1 MQTKHLFQY
10 FNEVF
15 PRRWDMPAL
24 SDYRGTVSYTY
35 GEVAEKVARLG
46 VMMEQLG
53 VQKGDKVAMCGRN
66 SANWAVSYLSIATY
80 GGVIVSILQDF
91 KGEDVQG
98 LVNHS
103 DATLMFVGPYVW
115 KTLDPTTMPNLRAI
129 ISIEDFSLL
138 YAPEQEKVQAKLDSV
153 DAAFQAKYPNGFTAN
168 DINYRTD
175 NLDDL
180 MLINYTS
187 GSTGAPKGVMLSY
200 RNLSNNVA
208 NAIYALPNQECEEVV
223 SMLPLAHMY
232 GQLGEFLFQICT
244 GCHVYFLTKTPTPAL
259 LLQAL
264 ADVKPYIMITVP
276 LVIEKIYKKSIY
288 PVISKGFI
296 RAIWY
301 IPGLGHAIRA
311 VVRKKLMKAFGGNIR
326 YLLLGGAALNPEA
339 ERALLDM
346 RFPLTIGY
354 GMTECAP
361 LITGSHPRR
370 FKYRSTGEIL
380 PGMEAKLDN
389 PNDEGVGEILV
400 RGANV
405 MMGYYKNEEATD
417 AVFTED
423 GWMRTGDLGCI
434 DKQNY
439 IFLKGR
445 NKNMILGA
453 SGQNIY
459 PEEIEDKLNNQT
471 GVVESVVVERDGKL
485 IGLVFPDLNEVEKS
499 EKSLA
504 DMMKENLAKL
514 NALLPKY
521 SQVHDIEV
529 VEKEFEKTPKKSIKR
544 FLYK

>member
-15 PRRWDMPAL
+15 PRRWEVPAL
-24 SDYRGTVSYTY
+24 SDYKGTVSYTY
-35 GEVAEKVARLG
+35 GEVATQVARLG

-53 VQKGDKVAMCGRN
+53 VKQGDKVAMCGRN
-66 SANWAVSYLSIATY
+66 SANWAVSYLGISIY

-115 KTLDPTTMPNLRAI
+115 KTLDPAAMPNLKAI

-138 YAPEQEKVQAKLDSV
+138 YAPDQEAVQAKLDGV
-153 DAAFQAKYPNGFTAN
+153 EAAFQAKYPNGFTKE
-168 DINYRTD
+168 DVNYRTD

-187 GSTGAPKGVMLSY
+187 GSTGTPKGVMLSY

-208 NAIYALPNQECEEVV
+208 NAIYALPNQECEEIV

-296 RAIWY
+296 RAIWHV
-301 IPGLGHAIRA
+301 PGLGHAIRA

-346 RFPLTIGY
+346 KFPLTIGY

-361 LITGSHPRR
+361 LITGSHPKK
-370 FKYRSTGEIL
+370 FKYRSTGKVL

-389 PNDEGVGEILV
+389 PNAEGVGEILV

-405 MMGYYKNEEATD
+405 MMGYYKNPEATAAALD
-417 AVFTED
+417 SE
-423 GWMRTGDLGCI
+423 GWLHTGDLGCI
-434 DKQNY
+434 DKQNFIY
-439 IFLKGR
+439 LRGR

-459 PEEIEDKLNNQT
+459 PEEIEDKLNNQA

-499 EKSLA
+499 ELSLT
-504 DMMKENLAKL
+504 DFMKENLAKL

>member
-15 PRRWDMPAL
+15 PRRWELPAL
-24 SDYRGTVSYTY
+24 SDYKGKVSYTY
-35 GEVAEKVARLG
+35 GEVAENVARLG
-46 VMMEQLG
+46 VMMEELG
-53 VQKGDKVAMCGRN
+53 VEKGDKIAMCGRN
-66 SANWAVSYLSIATY
+66 SANWAVSYLGISIY

-115 KTLDPTTMPNLRAI
+115 KTLDPATMPKLKAI

-138 YAPEQEKVQAKLDSV
+138 YAPDQEAVQAKIDGV
-153 DAAFQAKYPNGFTAN
+153 EAAFQAKYPKGFSPA
-168 DINYRTD
+168 DVNYRTD

-187 GSTGAPKGVMLSY
+187 GSTGTPKGVMLSY

-288 PVISKGFI
+288 PVISKGVI
-296 RAIWY
+296 RAIWHV
-301 IPGLGHAIRA
+301 PGLGHAIRA

-361 LITGSHPRR
+361 LITGSHPKK
-370 FKYRSTGEIL
+370 FKYRSTGQVL

-389 PNDEGVGEILV
+389 PNAEGVGEILV

-405 MMGYYKNEEATD
+405 MMGYYKNEEATK
-417 AVFTED
+417 AAFTED
-423 GWMRTGDLGCI
+423 GWMHTGDLGYI
-434 DKQNY
+434 DKQNFIY
-439 IFLKGR
+439 LRGR

-459 PEEIEDKLNNQT
+459 PEEIEDKLNNQA

-499 EKSLA
+499 EMSITEF
-504 DMMKENLAKL
+504 MKENLAKL